1 MELKNYLLENEYLK
15 LEVLNIGCAIH
26 RLWVKDASGK
36 FRDVVLGYE
45 SMEDY
50 LKNSNTYFG
59 VVVGRNANRIAHAQV
74 EIEGKNYQLEAN
86 EGENT
91 LHSGLHGFHER
102 IWQVEKQSPTAITF
116 VLHSPHLDQGFPGN
130 LDMKVTYQLNENQ
143 MTITYEGES
152 DATTIFN
159 PTNHAYFNLNGHK
172 SGDIEGHQLQ
182 ISAQTITSIMKDTLI
197 PTGKFMPVIATPFD
211 FNQRKTV
218 KQALGQTHEQLTF
231 AGGIDHN
238 FILDQSAIIRLLG
251 DESGIELSV
260 CTDLPGV
267 QVYTGNFIE
276 NESGKDDIIY
286 QKHAGICLETQ
297 FFPDTP
303 HNAQFPTS
311 LIAAHTPTKHW
322 TSYTFTNQK
331 NS

>member
-15 LEVLNIGCAIH
+15 LEVLNVGCAIH
-26 RLWVKDASGK
+26 RLWVKDASGQ
-36 FRDVVLGYE
+36 FRDAVLGYE

-159 PTNHAYFNLNGHK
+159 PTNHAYFNLNGHN

-197 PTGKFMPVIATPFD
+197 PTGEFMPVIATSFD

-218 KQALGQTHEQLTF
+218 KQALSQTHEQLTF

-238 FILDQSAIIRLLG
+238 FVLDQSAIIRLLG

-303 HNAQFPTS
+303 HNAQFTTS
-311 LIAAHTPTKHW
+311 LIDAHTPTKHW